1 MPLFRKKEDPAEK
14 KVGRVR
20 KCPRCGAAV
29 PASKVICPEC
39 GWEFD
44 DVTNRQSA
52 VQKLTEQLNK
62 THGFF
67 SSRTE
72 EDVVREFPIPKSK
85 GDLLEL
91 TLFFKTKSR
100 AIDTNDAY
108 GRIHFAFRKECR
120 LRYEECIM
128 KARQYYS
135 EDKDFA
141 SLIADYD
148 MEIKKKRNL
157 IILLSVVGVVII
169 TGVVL
174 FIVL

>member
-1 MPLFRKKEDPAEK
+1 MPLFRKKEDTSEK

-20 KCPRCGAAV
+20 KCPQCGAAV

-44 DVTNRQSA
+44 DVTNKQSA

-72 EDVVREFPIPKSK
+72 ADVIREFPIPKSK

-91 TLFFKTKSR
+91 TLFFKTKCKAVGS
-100 AIDTNDAY
+100 NDMY
-108 GRIHFAFRKECR
+108 GKTDYTFCKECR

-128 KARQYYS
+128 KARQYYYS
-135 EDKDFA
+135 DKDFA
-141 SLIADYD
+141 RLIEDYD
-148 MEIKKKRNL
+148 KEIKNKRNL
-157 IILLSVVGVVII
+157 ITFLIIAGIAVVAGIVLF
-169 TGVVL
+169 VVL
-174 FIVL
+174 